1 MIIKKQIT
9 VDSVCCEICNKEID
23 QVEVNN
29 TFNNHLFRF
38 FLNYDIVPQLVEDS
52 ICCLCNDCVKNYGKE
67 IAEEL
72 QKTFE
77 LKLTELKLRSK
88 N

>member
-9 VDSVCCEICNKEID
+9 VDSVCCEICNKEMD
-23 QVEVNN
+23 QAEVNN
-29 TFNNHLFRF
+29 KFNNHLFRF
-38 FLNYDIVPQLVEDS
+38 FLDYDIVPQLVETS
-52 ICCLCNDCVKNYGKE
+52 LCCLCNDCVEKYGKE